1 MINYQNG
8 IDIQGLQVGG
18 YHPNHTGA
26 EGIKFDFNQAG
37 GIIDIFYNRP
47 TAKEIEQM
55 KSGKIKVGL
64 CQKNGVIF
72 LLFKFGSLNWMDA
85 PYSVHLS
92 KPYELQ
98 DIKSGTGYTLNLRF
112 ADAGSGSIKVL
123 RLFTMPTDVSR
134 EFKKMVDAEK
144 LLSFEKVE
152 YHRKLKQVTSAYET
166 TTLVKIGMTRSA

>member
-8 IDIQGLQVGG
+8 IDIQELQVGG
-18 YHPNHTGA
+18 YHPNHTGT

-47 TAKEIEQM
+47 TAKEIEQI

-72 LLFKFGSLNWMDA
+72 LLLKLGSLNWMDT

-98 DIKSGTGYTLNLRF
+98 NVMVGTGYALNLRF
-112 ADAGSGSIKVL
+112 ADAGSGCIKVL
-123 RLFTMPTDVSR
+123 RLFTMPTDISR
-134 EFKKMVDAEK
+134 EFKKMVDAQR
-144 LLSFEKVE
+144 LLPFDKAE
-152 YHRKLKQVTSAYET
+152 YHRKLTQVTSAYET
-166 TTLVKIGMTRSA
+166 TTLVKFGMTRSA